1 MSYLDSSLLGLLI
14 LVAQIICG
22 VHAYRNGRYLWIA
35 LIIFVPVV
43 GVLIYFFAELLPSLR
58 VDRRFQGAG
67 TQVINTLQPTR
78 RLQELEE
85 ILSEHDTIATRQAYA
100 EELMRHGRLDEAIEV
115 LEGGLRGVFA
125 DDPQTLFALA
135 KAYVAKDEPA
145 HAQAI
150 LDDIREESPGFEP
163 DKVRLLRARML
174 EAQGKLEAAIPEYR
188 ALAQRGYSE
197 EPRYHL
203 ALALDKRGDAEAANE
218 VFEGALKY
226 YNRSSG
232 IYRRENSPWIR
243 GLKQHF
249 ANRGRQASQ

>member
-1 MSYLDSSLLGLLI
+1 MGYLDSGLLGLL
-14 LVAQIICG
+14 LLAAQITCG
-22 VHAYRNGRYLWIA
+22 VHAYRNGSYLWIA
-35 LIIFVPVV
+35 LIIFVPVI

-67 TQVINTLQPTR
+67 TQMINTLQPTR

-85 ILSEHDTIATRQAYA
+85 TLSEHDTIATRQAYA
-100 EELMRHGRLDEAIEV
+100 EELMRHERLDEAITV
-115 LEGGLRGVFA
+115 LEGGLKGVFA

-135 KAYVAKDEPA
+135 KAYAAKDEPA

-174 EAQGKLEAAIPEYR
+174 EAQGELEAAIPEYR

-249 ANRGRQASQ
+249 ANRGRQAS

>member
-1 MSYLDSSLLGLLI
+1 MSYSVSGLLLLI
-14 LVAQIICG
+14 AQIVCG
-22 VHAYRNGRYLWIA
+22 VHAYRNGKYLWIF
-35 LIIFVPVV
+35 LIIFVPVI
-43 GVLIYFFAELLPSLR
+43 GVLIYFFAEMLPSLR
-58 VDRRFQGAG
+58 VDRRFRGAG
-67 TQVINTLQPTR
+67 AGVVNTLQPAR
-78 RLQELEE
+78 RLRELEE
-85 ILSEHDTIATRQAYA
+85 LLSEHDTIATRQAYA
-100 EELMRHGRLDEAIEV
+100 EELMKHERLDEAIEV

-135 KAYVAKDEPA
+135 KAYAAKGEPA
-145 HAQAI
+145 RVRAI

-174 EAQGKLEAAIPEYR
+174 EAQGELEAAIAEYR

-218 VFEGALKY
+218 VYEGALKY
-226 YNRSSG
+226 YGRSSG
-232 IYRRENSPWIR
+232 IYRRENGPWIR

-249 ANRGRQASQ
+249 ANRGRQAS